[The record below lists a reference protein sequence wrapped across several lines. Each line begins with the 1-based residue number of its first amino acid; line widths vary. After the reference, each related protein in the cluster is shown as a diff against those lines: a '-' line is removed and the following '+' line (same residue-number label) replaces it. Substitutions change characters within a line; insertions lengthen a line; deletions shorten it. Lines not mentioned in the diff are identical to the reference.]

1 MTGIKIH
8 ISNMKLPFYPPCE
21 VKYGLQS
28 RVSTRQLAYTTAK
41 ISWLWSLFKYLD
53 VSLST
58 PLIWCDNISSISLA
72 SNPVF
77 HACTKHL
84 EVDYHYA
91 CDKVV
96 PKELDI
102 SYICTT
108 DQVVDVSPKGFVL
121 PASNYWQT
129 SLWYALVSLDCGGVI
144 IRRLMCPIQSQ
155 ILPAKS
161 PNKLI

>member
-1 MTGIKIH
+1 M
-8 ISNMKLPFYPPCE
+8 
-21 VKYGLQS
+21 
-28 RVSTRQLAYTTAK
+28 
-41 ISWLWSLFKYLD
+41 
-53 VSLST
+53 
-58 PLIWCDNISSISLA
+58 
-72 SNPVF
+72 F

-121 PASNYWQT
+121 PASNY
-129 SLWYALVSLDCGGVI
+129 
-144 IRRLMCPIQSQ
+144 
-155 ILPAKS
+155 
-161 PNKLI
+161 

>member
-1 MTGIKIH
+1 MTRIKMH
-8 ISNMKLPFYPPCE
+8 ISNVKLPFYPPCE
-21 VKYGLQS
+21 VKCGLQS

-77 HACTKHL
+77 HAYTKHL